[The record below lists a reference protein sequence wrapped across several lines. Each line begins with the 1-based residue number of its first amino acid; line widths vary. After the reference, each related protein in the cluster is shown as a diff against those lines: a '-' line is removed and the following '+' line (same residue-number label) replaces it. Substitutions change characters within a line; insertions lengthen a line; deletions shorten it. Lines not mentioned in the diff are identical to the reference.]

1 MDTNETRKA
10 AARDQMMCERNQ
22 LDTTTDEKLS
32 AIVQQIN
39 TETIARN
46 HADATI
52 TGRLNALEKLVA
64 ENSAKH
70 QENLNTGFGLAID
83 RTARCQ
89 ARIDDAVAGVV
100 ALNKDVQAL
109 KEAQSVAALALEV
122 SNIRSVLT
130 QLLEA
135 LAEEE
140 DASDDDL
147 AQAYAA
153 NVEQFAAAVREAQGE
168 HTLEQV
174 KAAYLA
180 IVGGDADELTVA
192 HIETADTVA
201 DNGETY
207 RLINSTHG
215 RSWEIPKTLVAEV
228 LAGED
233 DQ

>member
-1 MDTNETRKA
+1 MDTN
-10 AARDQMMCERNQ
+10 N
-22 LDTTTDEKLS
+22 TDEKLS

-39 TETIARN
+39 TETIARS

-64 ENSAKH
+64 EQGDDLAKKVTRVNV
-70 QENLNTGFGLAID
+70 ETEGLKRD
-83 RTARCQ
+83 
-89 ARIDDAVAGVV
+89 VK
-100 ALNKDVQAL
+100 ALQD
-109 KEAQSVAALALEV
+109 AQSVAALALEV

-130 QLLEA
+130 QLIQA
-135 LAEEE
+135 LGEE
-140 DASDDDL
+140 DASDDD
-147 AQAYAA
+147 
-153 NVEQFAAAVREAQGE
+153 GE

-201 DNGETY
+201 DDGVTY
-207 RLINSTHG
+207 RLINSTQG

-233 DQ
+233 E

>member
-1 MDTNETRKA
+1 MDTN
-10 AARDQMMCERNQ
+10 N
-22 LDTTTDEKLS
+22 TDEKLS

-64 ENSAKH
+64 EQGESLKESLKTA
-70 QENLNTGFGLAID
+70 FGMAIE

-89 ARIDDAVAGVV
+89 ARIDDSVNGMIG
-100 ALNKDVQAL
+100 LNNDFKAL

-140 DASDDDL
+140 DLIDAALGETGLPDDL
-147 AQAYAA
+147 SALIAA
-153 NVEQFAAAVREAQGE
+153 HDERFPDNG

-174 KAAYLA
+174 KAAYLKIVRDDA
-180 IVGGDADELTVA
+180 SDVILDMIERADVLIRRGENYMIRNTSVGGE
-192 HIETADTVA
+192 
-201 DNGETY
+201 
-207 RLINSTHG
+207 
-215 RSWEIPKTLVAEV
+215 WEIRADLVSDI

-233 DQ
+233 E